1 MALSIARVA
10 VGDAGMEQE
19 IRRILDDIG
28 VPASEG
34 WTASVGLTPGGAW
47 EVVLDGAPRTKCEHV
62 DWEIV
67 PHESH
72 VRFRKILRG
81 RDEQNADFFRRMAR
95 KLLWEAVQFKDNP
108 IRNVS
113 PRLGEAYEDAV
124 WSLLRHEDMN
134 PVQVRFGVWREGAD
148 GMKFVCKVE
157 YASNRRVPWSWWS
170 GLVRTPQDMAN
181 ELARALAVRRK
192 RMVVTPSLGA
202 RRLRRAPALA
212 SRPMP
217 HPAAASSAGDGRL
230 PA

>member
-1 MALSIARVA
+1 MSLSITRVA

-19 IRRILDDIG
+19 IRRILDEIG
-28 VPASEG
+28 VPPAED
-34 WTASVGLTPGGAW
+34 WTASVSLTPGGAW
-47 EVVLDGAPRTKCEHV
+47 EVTFDGAPRIKCEHV

-67 PHESH
+67 QHESH
-72 VRFRKILRG
+72 ARFRKILRG

-95 KLLWEAVQFKDNP
+95 RLLWEAVQFKDNP

-124 WSLLRHEDMN
+124 WGLLRHEDMN

-170 GLVRTPQDMAN
+170 GLVRTPQDLAN
-181 ELARALAVRRK
+181 ELARALGVRRK
-192 RMVVTPSLGA
+192 RMVVAPTLGA
-202 RRLRRAPALA
+202 RRLRRAPGLA
-212 SRPMP
+212 PRAV
-217 HPAAASSAGDGRL
+217 PAAASTMGDGRL